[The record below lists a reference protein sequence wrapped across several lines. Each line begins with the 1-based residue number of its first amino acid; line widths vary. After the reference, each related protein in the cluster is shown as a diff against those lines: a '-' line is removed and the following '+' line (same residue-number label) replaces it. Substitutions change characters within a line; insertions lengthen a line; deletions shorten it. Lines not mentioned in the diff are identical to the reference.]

1 MTQASDRKPLS
12 THRRS
17 TRGVRNRPVLITDT
31 TSENNEYVA
40 EDATTLA
47 GESSSEEQPSS
58 PAAGT
63 PKTFGSSFP
72 KFFSTVGKSEQAQE
86 DQENV
91 AAKARLALSTSAEV
105 CPPPPTV
112 LDVEKA

>member
-40 EDATTLA
+40 KDATTIA
-47 GESSSEEQPSS
+47 EKSSPEEQPST
-58 PAAGT
+58 PAAVPT
-63 PKTFGSSFP
+63 KSFGSRFP
-72 KFFSTVGKSEQAQE
+72 KFFSTVGKSEQVQE

-91 AAKARLALSTSAEV
+91 AAKARLARATPGKASL
-105 CPPPPTV
+105 PPTKV
-112 LDVEKA
+112 THE